1 MYMRKNPIKQII
13 IDLRPTPQQNK
24 KNYTFRMFLL
34 RDFADLIENIIVE
47 YIVRIPIEFDKVI
60 QRVKKPP

>member
-1 MYMRKNPIKQII
+1 
-13 IDLRPTPQQNK
+13 
-24 KNYTFRMFLL
+24 MFLL